1 MEGFRCTSETIVRCT
16 SEYHAAWASSRN
28 LRSSL
33 SSLDTPCRLRRRL
46 SWDESLDIDADRARL
61 LLFLFE
67 RSWITST
74 IKDKASNMGTLP
86 GVKPPLLPPFP
97 WRCRD
102 CPKPFQELFLC
113 QEDPFPSVHP
123 AKAQEDCKTRKRL
136 SNGNMVSYRAREL
149 FQATLLS
156 LVWRHF
162 LLNGVPSSK
171 HIEQKRHRE

>member
-1 MEGFRCTSETIVRCT
+1 MEVEREVQVEVEVEGFRCTSETIVRCT

-33 SSLDTPCRLRRRL
+33 SSLDTPCRLRRRQ
-46 SWDESLDIDADRARL
+46 SRDESLDIDADRARL

-97 WRCRD
+97 WRCQD
-102 CPKPFQELFLC
+102 CPKPFQERFLC
-113 QEDPFPSVHP
+113 QEDPFPSFSITPSCKGAGRLQNQQP
-123 AKAQEDCKTRKRL
+123 AKQRKHGQPQCQGAL
-136 SNGNMVSYRAREL
+136 
-149 FQATLLS
+149 
-156 LVWRHF
+156 
-162 LLNGVPSSK
+162 PSCT
-171 HIEQKRHRE
+171 IERCPAALPS